1 MNSKQLS
8 YLLSSLLALSIIAIF
23 GVAYGANVFL
33 GKQAKQLADA
43 KAVNAALTTQ
53 QVQLARNKTDIQKY
67 SDLSKVAAT
76 IVPQDK
82 DQAEAV
88 REIVNL
94 ASASGISQLSSITF
108 PASTLGGATGT
119 APTSKGI
126 TQVTPVKGIP
136 GVYDLQIIVT
146 LDNTHSVPYGQ
157 FTTFLSKLEQNRRT
171 ASVSSVNIQPNT
183 NDPNSVAFTLT
194 LDEYIKP

>member
-8 YLLSSLLALSIIAIF
+8 YVLVSLLALCVIAIF
-23 GVAYGANVFL
+23 GVAYGANILL

-43 KAVNAALTTQ
+43 KAVSIALNAQ
-53 QVQLARNKTDIQKY
+53 QVQLARNKSDIQKY
-67 SDLSKVAAT
+67 SDLSKIAAI

-94 ASASGISQLSSITF
+94 AYSSGIQLSSVTF
-108 PASTLGGATGT
+108 PASTLGGAAGQTL
-119 APTSKGI
+119 SKGI
-126 TQVTPVKGIP
+126 TQVTPVKDIP
-136 GVYDLQIIVT
+136 GVYDLQIEVSVDT
-146 LDNTHSVPYGQ
+146 THMVAYSQ
-157 FTTFLSKLEQNRRT
+157 LTTFLSKLEQNRRT
-171 ASVSSVNIQPNT
+171 ASVSSVNIQPSAN
-183 NDPNSVAFTLT
+183 NPNYVAFTLM